1 MTSATPHLVD
11 VSWLRAH
18 ALDADL
24 VLADVRWNMGEPSG
38 RERYRQGHLP
48 GAHFVDLDADLS
60 RPAYDG
66 PGRHPLPSVE
76 HFARV
81 LSRVGLSAQSTMV
94 CYDDRGGAIAARL
107 WWMCRAVGVP
117 ARVCVLSGGLQSWER
132 AGGELSQ
139 HVPEPVN
146 APLMALSEAFSG
158 VVSKTQVSAA
168 LRDGALVLDAR
179 GGNRYRGELEPVDAR
194 PGHIP
199 GAVSAPYVANLVEPG
214 GRLRDLETL
223 RAHYEALGALDREQV
238 IVSCGSGVTACHDI
252 WALAMLGRTDAMLY
266 EGSWSDWSRDPELAV
281 AVGPEPGG

>member
-1 MTSATPHLVD
+1 
-11 VSWLRAH
+11 
-18 ALDADL
+18 
-24 VLADVRWNMGEPSG
+24 
-38 RERYRQGHLP
+38 
-48 GAHFVDLDADLS
+48 
-60 RPAYDG
+60 
-66 PGRHPLPSVE
+66 
-76 HFARV
+76 
-81 LSRVGLSAQSTMV
+81 
-94 CYDDRGGAIAARL
+94 
-107 WWMCRAVGVP
+107 
-117 ARVCVLSGGLQSWER
+117 
-132 AGGELSQ
+132 
-139 HVPEPVN
+139 
-146 APLMALSEAFSG
+146 MALSEAFSG